1 MTTKAIDS
9 SQLFEEGLEEQIRQ
23 KIDTIAAVADELP
36 GVLLIHNLRKQL
48 AVEYMSPRGLQHLG
62 VSLEQLRE
70 MGTEYHNTYFNPEDA
85 KDYVPKVTAFIEE
98 NNDGIVSFFQQV
110 RARKGDPWSWHFST
124 TKIFM
129 RDGAGA
135 PLLTITM
142 AYPIDPLHHVTTKV
156 ARLLD
161 ENNFLRK
168 NFHRFSKLSGRE
180 QEVLQ
185 LMALGQSASETAEE
199 LCISVTTVETHR
211 RNIKKKLDTNSFF
224 ELTQYARAFNLI

>member
-1 MTTKAIDS
+1 MTANASDPS
-9 SQLFEEGLEEQIRQ
+9 HPFEQDLEERIRQ
-23 KIDTIAAVADELP
+23 KIDGIAAVADELP
-36 GVLLIHNLRKQL
+36 GVLLIHNLRKQM
-48 AVEYMSPRGLQHLG
+48 AVEYMSPRGVQHLG
-62 VSLEQLRE
+62 VSLQQLRE
-70 MGTEYHNTYFNPEDA
+70 MGAEYYNTFFNPEDV
-85 KDYVPKVTAFIEE
+85 KDYVPKVIAFIEE

-110 RARKGDPWSWHFST
+110 RARKGDPWTWHFST

-135 PLLTITM
+135 PVLTITM

-168 NFHRFSKLSGRE
+168 HYHRFSKLSGRE
-180 QEVLQ
+180 QEVLK
-185 LMALGQSASETAEE
+185 LMSLGLSASETAAE

-211 RNIKKKLDTNSFF
+211 RNIKQKLDTNSFF
-224 ELTQYARAFNLI
+224 ELTQYARAFDLI